1 MSEEL
6 QNPPVVDLEHL
17 LQPISDETPSGQDVR
32 YSGIYDEIREARRA
46 DDDIMAQ
53 GEWQTNLKVADYPKV
68 LNIGLDTL
76 LTKSKDLQIAAWV
89 NEALVKEHGFAG
101 LRDGLKLLA
110 GLHEGFWDT
119 LFPEIDEGDME
130 NRANAIGWVDTHVGF
145 ALRSA
150 PFTGVAR
157 YSYRDWQD
165 AKTFDFPD
173 NLDNLDSADRERMN
187 ALKEQAER
195 ERRVTSE
202 LWKKEIAQTRR
213 AAVESAN
220 FTIDECW
227 AAFAELNRVIEEKYD
242 RNQAPGLT
250 EFRKSLEEVHNQV
263 RLLLADKRAEEP
275 DETFEE
281 LSESGE
287 LVEGGGGG
295 GAGAGGTAGAI
306 QNRRDA
312 LKKLGDIADFF
323 KRTEP
328 HSPVSYLV
336 QRAVRWGEMPLDS
349 WLQDVIKDPTV
360 LYQLRETLGVSVD
373 GSGDMM

>member
-6 QNPPVVDLEHL
+6 QKPPVVDLDLL
-17 LQPISDETPSGQDVR
+17 LQPISEESPSGQDVR

-46 DDDIMAQ
+46 DDNLAQ
-53 GEWQTNLKVADYPKV
+53 GEWQTELKVADYQKA
-68 LNIGLDTL
+68 LNLGLDTL
-76 LTKSKDLQIAAWV
+76 LNKSKDLQVAAWV
-89 NEALVKEHGFAG
+89 SEALVKQHGFVG

-110 GLHEGFWDT
+110 GLQENFWDT
-119 LFPEIDEGDME
+119 MFPEIDEGDME
-130 NRANAIGWVDTHVGF
+130 NRANAISWVDTQVGF

-150 PFTGVAR
+150 PYTGVAG
-157 YSYRDWQD
+157 YSYIDWED
-165 AKTFDFPD
+165 SKKFDVPE
-173 NLDNLDSADRERMN
+173 NIDNLDSADRERMR

-213 AAVESAN
+213 AAVEAVN

-227 AAFAELNRVIEEKYD
+227 EALSELNRVIEEKYE

-250 EFRKSLEEVHNQV
+250 EFRKSLEEVQNQV
-263 RLLLADKRAEEP
+263 RLLLAEKRAEEP

-281 LSESGE
+281 LTESGE
-287 LVEGGGGG
+287 VGEG
-295 GAGAGGTAGAI
+295 AVAGGPSAPAGAI

-312 LKKLGDIADFF
+312 LKRLSDIADFF

-349 WLQDVIKDPTV
+349 WLQDVIKDQSV
-360 LYQLRETLGVSVD
+360 LYQLRETLGVSAD
-373 GSGDMM
+373 GTGDYS